1 MTKTQIL
8 LNGKLYPQYIFEDY
22 PTEFIEIGT
31 YVNLRWNIEEK
42 VERKKINSQPVT
54 ILSYHRETDEP
65 YVVFE
70 RLRKFDSDKAY
81 IDEGCTAKGGF
92 DVDEIDQVI
101 QELKLA
107 KELINWIKED
117 K

>member
-1 MTKTQIL
+1 MTKTYIT
-8 LNGKLYPQYIFEDY
+8 LNGINYPQYIFEDY
-22 PTEFIEIGT
+22 PTEFIEIGE

-42 VERKKINSQPVT
+42 VEKKKIKDQHVT
-54 ILSYHRETDEP
+54 ILSYHRATKVP

-70 RLRKFDSDKAY
+70 RLRDDR
-81 IDEGCTAKGGF
+81 IDEDCTVQSGL
-92 DVDEIDQVI
+92 DVEDIDQVI
-101 QELKLA
+101 KELKLA

>member
-1 MTKTQIL
+1 MTKTFIQ
-8 LNGKLYPQYIFEDY
+8 LNGKIYPQYIFEDY
-22 PTEFIEIGT
+22 PTEFIEIGD

-42 VERKKINSQPVT
+42 VEKKKIKDQHVT
-54 ILSYHRETDEP
+54 ILSYHRATRAP

-70 RLRKFDSDKAY
+70 RLRDDR
-81 IDEGCTAKGGF
+81 IDEDCTVAGGL
-92 DVDEIDQVI
+92 DADNIDQVI
-101 QELKLA
+101 RELKLA